1 MRNTSNFFRN
11 LMEKSAGLFDST
23 GDWFRDFSGP
33 IIFIATVFIALTAL
47 AIVRFFYT
55 RKKSKKLIKTK
66 KEHEPV
72 EEDKSKEK
80 EKKKDEKPKEDHHHH
95 HEPSWWTKFFAR
107 TIAVF
112 CILYFFLIWV
122 PEAKQALK
130 DKYNSIMNSE
140 TSSSEEDPD
149 GPLSVQYTPKE
160 VVVTSS
166 GFTKITSELRDFKLS
181 ISGSSWTVFVSNVD
195 GSNEKSYDQDHL
207 GDLKLNGPHR
217 YRFVAKEGTVAVL
230 KYTYVPHK

>member
-1 MRNTSNFFRN
+1 MSVTS
-11 LMEKSAGLFDST
+11 ST
-23 GDWFRDFSGP
+23 TP
-33 IIFIATVFIALTAL
+33 
-47 AIVRFFYT
+47 
-55 RKKSKKLIKTK
+55 KKSGKWKSSILWIVPLNVIILTIIAESLDWIELSIWAWIWITCGFLACCTFSLFLKTEEK
-66 KEHEPV
+66 PV
-72 EEDKSKEK
+72 EEDKSK

-107 TIAVF
+107 TIVIF
-112 CILYFFLIWV
+112 GILYFFLIWV

-207 GDLKLNGPHR
+207 GDLKLDGPHR